1 MAQSPSAFPVEE
13 GNIRM
18 PAGSAKRSAPL
29 DPGFIAVQR
38 RANSSTQMLQTDE
51 QNIQA

>member
-18 PAGSAKRSAPL
+18 PIGSTRWSAPL
-29 DPGFIAVQR
+29 GTGSIAVQR
-38 RANSSTQMLQTDE
+38 RANSSTKMLENDE
-51 QNIQA
+51 HKVQA